1 MIKFNLA
8 CENMHDFEAWFS
20 SGSDFEDQQSRGL
33 VDCPHCGSVDVQK
46 ALMVPS
52 VSTGRAKEAK
62 QQMLMSAAQQ
72 EAMNNIR
79 EMVKQVKTNTENV
92 GDQFSEE
99 ARKIH
104 YGETEAR
111 GIHGNASIEEV
122 HELVEEG
129 VEIMPLPDV
138 PEDQN

>member
-1 MIKFNLA
+1 MIKFNLT

-20 SGSDFEDQQSRGL
+20 SGSDFDDQQSRGL
-33 VDCPHCGSVDVQK
+33 VSCPQCGSADVKK

-52 VSTGRAKEAK
+52 VSTGRAKDAK
-62 QQMLMSAAQQ
+62 QQMMMSAAQQ
-72 EAMNNIR
+72 EAMKTIR
-79 EMVKQVKTNTENV
+79 EMVNQVKSNTENV
-92 GDQFSEE
+92 GDKFSEE

-111 GIHGNASIEEV
+111 GIHGNASLDEV

>member
-8 CENMHDFEAWFS
+8 CEKAHDFEAWFS
-20 SGSDFEDQQSRGL
+20 SGLDFEDQQSRGL
-33 VDCPHCGSVDVQK
+33 VSCPHCGSVDVQK

-62 QQMLMSAAQQ
+62 QQMMMSAAQQ
-72 EAMNNIR
+72 EAMKTIR
-79 EMVKQVKTNTENV
+79 EMVKQVKDNTENV
-92 GDQFSEE
+92 GDKFSEE

-111 GIHGNASIEEV
+111 GIHGSASLDEV

>member
-8 CENMHDFEAWFS
+8 CKNTHDFEAWFS
-20 SGSDFEDQQSRGL
+20 SGSDFDDQQSRGL
-33 VDCPHCGSVDVQK
+33 VSCPHCGSVDVQK

-62 QQMLMSAAQQ
+62 QQMMMSAAQQ
-72 EAMNNIR
+72 EAMKTIR
-79 EMVKQVKTNTENV
+79 EMVKQVKDNTENV
-92 GDQFSEE
+92 GDKFSEE

-111 GIHGNASIEEV
+111 GIHGSASLDEV

>member
-8 CENMHDFEAWFS
+8 CENSHDFEAWFS
-20 SGSDFEDQQSRGL
+20 SGSDFENQQGRGL
-33 VDCPHCGSVDVQK
+33 VECPHCGSTNVQK

-62 QQMLMSAAQQ
+62 QQMMMSAAQQ
-72 EAMNNIR
+72 EAMKTIR
-79 EMVKQVKTNTENV
+79 DMVKQVKDNTENV
-92 GDQFSEE
+92 GDKFSEE

-111 GIHGNASIEEV
+111 GIHGSASIDEV

-129 VEIMPLPDV
+129 VDIMPLPDV

>member
-8 CENMHDFEAWFS
+8 CENAHDFEAWFS
-20 SGSDFEDQQSRGL
+20 SGSDFEDQQARGL
-33 VDCPHCGSVDVQK
+33 VSCPHCGSVDVQK

-62 QQMLMSAAQQ
+62 QQMMMSAAQQ
-72 EAMNNIR
+72 EAMKTIR
-79 EMVKQVKTNTENV
+79 EMVKQVKDNTENV
-92 GDQFSEE
+92 GDKFSEE

-111 GIHGNASIEEV
+111 GIHGSASLDEV